1 MVGGAGQFGG
11 TRLMREDVV
20 VVTIE
25 YRTGLLGFLSD
36 ETKNMPGNIALT
48 DVALA
53 LSWIQQAIAEFG
65 GNPQSVTLSGFGQG
79 AVLAHLLSLSPL
91 TSSNFH
97 KLVLLSGSA
106 MCKGSVSLPYKYAKD
121 LPSPYYIYK

>member
-1 MVGGAGQFGG
+1 MIVGGAGQFEG

-53 LSWIQQAIAEFG
+53 LSWIQQAVAEFG

-91 TSSNFH
+91 REGY
-97 KLVLLSGSA
+97 KLKS
-106 MCKGSVSLPYKYAKD
+106 
-121 LPSPYYIYK
+121 